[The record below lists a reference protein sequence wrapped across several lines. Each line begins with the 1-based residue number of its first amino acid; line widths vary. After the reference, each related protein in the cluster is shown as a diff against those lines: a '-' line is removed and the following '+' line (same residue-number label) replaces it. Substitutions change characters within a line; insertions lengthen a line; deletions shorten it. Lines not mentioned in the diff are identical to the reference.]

1 MSEGAKDRTMA
12 KILPIPT
19 KSRYEIVFWR
29 NDDDGEA
36 FGSCVAD
43 NGRDAAAFW
52 IASMREEHGVA
63 RFAAAMTVVP
73 ARRQSGLDACHFTAL
88 IERGEIIAW
97 WDMDGELQA
106 GDESESDVLFLNGLL
121 IGANPRDAVEHFNEI
136 HPHDL
141 DETKSEPTQLAQVP
155 LPFYGLMID
164 PSDDEDNVPADALGI
179 VVFTPDDPA
188 IAPTGSVSVITT
200 SDKQVDMQFASGA
213 PIFVSVRR
221 VLASGFPAGAHVAAL
236 LLIEGK
242 SDGVLQLSPSA
253 AGDSPG
259 IFVSADVDNAASELA
274 EDDEVAREYMDSKP
288 KRSTQY
294 QCYKCKVLM
303 PNKHAWLRHNW
314 CRSPEP
320 KSPGF

>member
-1 MSEGAKDRTMA
+1 MGAKDRTMA

-36 FGSCVAD
+36 FGGCVAD
-43 NGRDAAAFW
+43 NGRDAAAIW
-52 IASMREEHGVA
+52 IASMREEHGDA

-73 ARRQSGLDACHFTAL
+73 ARRQSGLDVCHFTAL

-121 IGANPRDAVEHFNEI
+121 IGANPRDAVEQFNEI
-136 HPHDL
+136 HPHDVG
-141 DETKSEPTQLAQVP
+141 EPKIAQVRPLDP
-155 LPFYGLMID
+155 LPYYGLMID
-164 PSDDEDNVPADALGI
+164 PSDDEDNVPTDALGI

-221 VLASGFPAGAHVAAL
+221 VLASGFPAGAYVAAL
-236 LLIEGK
+236 LLIEDKGK
-242 SDGVLQLSPSA
+242 GVLQLSPSA

-259 IFVSADVDNAASELA
+259 IFVSADVDNAESELA
-274 EDDEVAREYMDSKP
+274 EDDEVAREYFEG
-288 KRSTQY
+288 
-294 QCYKCKVLM
+294 
-303 PNKHAWLRHNW
+303 HNA
-314 CRSPEP
+314 RVTARYSPY
-320 KSPGF
+320 G